1 MRNVKISSSGSLF
14 LLCNVLMFSINKIM
28 NKKTIYALSLSTL
41 LMAGFASC
49 VSDDSSYADDSL
61 ITELSIMGLSEKMPV
76 INVNLGE
83 RCTISPDIKY
93 SADKSNLK
101 YVWSVGDYTSGSKGT
116 LEEVSTDT
124 TLDYMFTK
132 GGAYYVHL
140 TVTDGSVGL
149 VQEYQVNVNRTFE
162 NGYVLVSND
171 ENNNGNLAFVKIMS
185 AEEQAAGIPQVYLEH
200 CLSLM
205 NEGLDDGHLINV
217 LTGTVTVNYP
227 NTVTR
232 LLVSTED
239 AVYFLDP
246 NSFTVISEIDYKD
259 AIPNFKASNFYP
271 DYIYPCAY
279 DASKKQFVHLD
290 LTYMF
295 SFEYSRYLGLTFDQL
310 IKYPYN
316 MWGGVY
322 YNSYAIT
329 YPSTVA
335 LYDVNYGLYFP
346 SPDGSFGDKKI
357 ITAFPGHTY
366 NWDTWSY
373 PNYIL
378 TQSTSDGKLY
388 LCEASIDYYSSP
400 MSTQIDKTT
409 EIKTNGNPALPTQ
422 GMEVC
427 CSSNYQRYYY
437 YVDNAVYVL
446 MLGGTS
452 DTMPEKSE
460 YAIKF
465 PDNEKVTYL
474 TTNDSDKEL
483 YVATYNST
491 TKRGSFYIYNLGDVK
506 LDNQGSIK
514 PKETHKNIADKITY
528 LFKKSTL

>member
-1 MRNVKISSSGSLF
+1 
-14 LLCNVLMFSINKIM
+14 M

-61 ITELSIMGLSEKMPV
+61 VTELSIAGNSEEMPV

-83 RCTISPDIKY
+83 RCTISPNIKY

-116 LEEVSTDT
+116 LEEVSTDAN
-124 TLDYMFTK
+124 LDYMFTK

-140 TVTDGSVGL
+140 TVTDGNVGL

-185 AEEQAAGIPQVYLEH
+185 AEEQAAGTPQVYLEH

-205 NEGLDDGHLINV
+205 NEGLDDGHLINAV
-217 LTGTVTVNYP
+217 TSTVTWP
-227 NTVTR
+227 KTITR
-232 LLVSTED
+232 LLVSTES
-239 AVYFLDP
+239 AAYFLDP

-259 AIPNFKASNFYP
+259 AVSNFKASNFYP
-271 DYIYPCAY
+271 DSTYPCAY

-295 SFEYSRYLGLTFDQL
+295 SFEYSNYLGLTFDQL
-310 IKYPYN
+310 IKYPYS

-322 YNSYAIT
+322 YNAYAIT
-329 YPSTVA
+329 YPSTLA
-335 LYDVNYGLYFP
+335 LYDANYGLYFYANE
-346 SPDGSFGDKKI
+346 GAFGDGKI
-357 ITAFPGHTY
+357 ITAFPDHTFNWNTYGY
-366 NWDTWSY
+366 NH
-373 PNYIL
+373 YIL
-378 TQSTSDGKLY
+378 TQSNSDGKLY
-388 LCEASIDYYSSP
+388 LNEASIDYYSSP
-400 MSTQIDKTT
+400 QCTKIDKTT
-409 EIKTNGNPALPTQ
+409 EIKTNGNPALPAQ
-422 GMEVC
+422 GAEVC
-427 CSSNYQRYYY
+427 SSANYQRFYYY
-437 YVDNAVYVL
+437 EDNAVYVL
-446 MLGGTS
+446 LFDGAS
-452 DTMPEKSE
+452 STMPEKSE

-465 PDNEKVTYL
+465 PDNEKVTYM

-491 TKRGSFYIYNLGDVK
+491 TKRGSLYIYNLGDVK
-506 LDNQGSIK
+506 LENQNSIQ
-514 PKETHKNIADKITY
+514 PKSSHKNVADKITY
-528 LFKKSTL
+528 LFKKTTI